1 MPDFSVGDKV
11 SHIDHGEGQVLKKRT
26 GDRIVVAFD
35 LKPSLPL
42 NVLKDDLTS
51 VELENTE
58 EATSGAPGLTLVPA
72 DETPSQRS
80 LRHLRGSRQRLSQR
94 ASTVDDEKS
103 KQIDAFQILEALR
116 LGVVPQHGVDAY
128 TVGRETEIASVSALL
143 DATQGCR
150 VIWGDY
156 GTGKTHLLDVSEQLA
171 RRAGFAT
178 ARITLDPTENALS
191 HPLRLY
197 RRIAE
202 SIHMPGAASGGL
214 DSILDDLTDNE
225 AFNSADGACFSR
237 FFSSYLFVL
246 NHGNDEDIGWFRD
259 YVHADKIDSEEL
271 RKILRRLRWRGEM
284 PLTLSDFR
292 TYGRMYTHMIGTLA
306 AWTKGAGANGLV
318 LLFDEVERIDALSH
332 SQQGYALEVLK
343 HFSAVTM
350 AEDDLLFS
358 AENELYRGGHS
369 VHKSLSLKFQEDQP
383 LCVVFALTPLP
394 EIEAHFGEI
403 TESDNYD
410 VALRPLKKRDMVELA
425 RRIGDIYEVS
435 YPEFKVAPFLEELVE
450 ICGEGLDAHDANF
463 RAAVRSCV
471 YLMDERRLGIES

>member
-1 MPDFSVGDKV
+1 MLEFSVGDRV
-11 SHIDHGEGQVLKKRT
+11 CHAEHGEGRVLKKRA
-26 GDRIVVAFD
+26 GSGIVVAFD
-35 LKPSLPL
+35 LRPSLPL
-42 NVLKDDLTS
+42 NVQKGDLTEI
-51 VELENTE
+51 VLENVE
-58 EATSGAPGLTLVPA
+58 ESINGGSTLTATPQ
-72 DETPSQRS
+72 DETPAQKSLRRLRTSKKRVSQRKS
-80 LRHLRGSRQRLSQR
+80 
-94 ASTVDDEKS
+94 AVVDEKS

-128 TVGRETEIASVSALL
+128 TVGRETEMDSISALL
-143 DATQGCR
+143 DDTQGCR

-214 DSILDDLTDNE
+214 GSILDDLTENE
-225 AFNSADGACFSR
+225 AFNNADGACFSR

-246 NHGNDEDIGWFRD
+246 NHGNEEDIGWFRD
-259 YVHADKIDSEEL
+259 YVHADKIGSDEL

-306 AWTKGAGANGLV
+306 AFAKGAGANGLV
-318 LLFDEVERIDALSH
+318 LLFDEVERIDALSQG
-332 SQQGYALEVLK
+332 QQGYALEVLK

-358 AENELYRGGHS
+358 AEHELYRGGQG
-369 VHKSLSLKFQEDQP
+369 VHKALSLKFQEDQP
-383 LCVVFALTPLP
+383 LCVIFALTPLP

-403 TESDNYD
+403 TESDEYD
-410 VALRPLKKRDMVELA
+410 VALRPLRKRDMVELA

-435 YPEFKVAPFLEELVE
+435 YPDFEVAPFLEDLVE

-471 YLMDERRLGIES
+471 YLMDERRLGIEA